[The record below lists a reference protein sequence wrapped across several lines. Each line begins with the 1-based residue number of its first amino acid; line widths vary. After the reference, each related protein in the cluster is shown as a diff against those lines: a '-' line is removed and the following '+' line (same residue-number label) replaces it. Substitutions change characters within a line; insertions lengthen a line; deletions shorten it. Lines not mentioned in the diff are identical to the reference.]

1 LVEQVDAVVIGAGV
15 IGLACARALAHAG
28 REVVILERHSRIGEE
43 ISSRN
48 SEVIHA
54 GIYYPQHSAK
64 ARLCVRGKELLYR
77 YCADHQVP
85 HQRCGKLI
93 VATNDSQLGVL
104 RDYQQRARMNGAGE
118 LRWLE
123 PEAITRLEPAIRG
136 VAGVYSETTGIVDS
150 RALME
155 SLLGAVEERAG
166 ALALGTNALHV
177 ASAGAGFR
185 IETADLELEANL
197 LVNATGLSAPTFAA
211 QMDVE
216 HRDVLPRAYFAKG
229 HYYQLSGR
237 SPFSHLVYPIAEAGG
252 LGVHVTLDLGG
263 AARFGPDVR
272 WCDKPDYQFD
282 ESTREDFV
290 SAIRSYYPD
299 LDESRLHPGYTG
311 VRPKISPPGSDAA
324 DFSIRGPLE
333 HGVAGLVHLFGI
345 ESPGLTACLAIAEW
359 VSEQLLGPRPP
370 SASPTEAPS

>member
-1 LVEQVDAVVIGAGV
+1 MVIGAGV

-28 REVVILERHSRIGEE
+28 QEVVILERHSRIGEE

-104 RDYQQRARMNGAGE
+104 RDYQQRARMNGVGD

-150 RALME
+150 HALME

-359 VSEQLLGPRPP
+359 VSEQLLGPPPP

>member
-1 LVEQVDAVVIGAGV
+1 
-15 IGLACARALAHAG
+15 
-28 REVVILERHSRIGEE
+28 VILERHSRIGEE

-93 VATNDSQLGVL
+93 VATNDSQLSVL
-104 RDYQQRARMNGAGE
+104 RDYQRRALLNGAGE
-118 LRWLE
+118 LPWLE
-123 PEAITRLEPAIRG
+123 PEAIARLEPAIRG
-136 VAGVYSETTGIVDS
+136 VAGLYSETTGIIDS
-150 RALME
+150 HALME
-155 SLLGAVEERAG
+155 SLLGAVEARSG
-166 ALALGTNALHV
+166 ALALGTKVLHV
-177 ASAGAGFR
+177 ASAGARFR

-216 HRDVLPRAYFAKG
+216 HRNGLPRAYFAKG
-229 HYYQLSGR
+229 HYYQLSGP
-237 SPFSHLVYPIAEAGG
+237 SPFAHLVYPIAESGG

-263 AARFGPDVR
+263 AARFGPDVS
-272 WCDKPDYQFD
+272 WCEEPDYQFD
-282 ESTREDFV
+282 ESTREDFTT
-290 SAIRSYYPD
+290 AIRSYYPD

-311 VRPKISPPGSDAA
+311 VRPKISPPGSNAA
-324 DFSIRGPLE
+324 DFAIRGPLE
-333 HGVAGLVHLFGI
+333 HGVPGLVHLFGI
-345 ESPGLTACLAIAEW
+345 ESPGLTACLAIAEQ
-359 VSEQLLGPRPP
+359 VRGQLLGPGAPG
-370 SASPTEAPS
+370 ASVAEAPL